1 MYPSTIS
8 TWAVVIAKAAEEA
21 GIDHKEL
28 FKRAGADP
36 SKLDDPNA
44 RYSYDTMSKLWN
56 ILAEEVHDPCFG
68 LKLVK
73 FIQPTT
79 FHAFGYSWFASH
91 TLKDALERYQR
102 YIRLVS
108 NGVDVFFVKKNN
120 EYHFNIELKSDVQR
134 DDINYLAADAA
145 LASLVKLCR
154 ISYGDDFAPNSVLM
168 KRESSDYEKELVEYF
183 RAPIKFNNALAGFTF
198 DATKLE
204 KKLSSANAELAH
216 NNDKII
222 MEHLAKLDR
231 ADIINQVKVVLV
243 DLLSSGAVNEDMI
256 ASELHVSKR
265 SLQRKLA
272 QLGTSYKRVLEE
284 TRSNLAKQYV
294 ENSTL
299 SITEIS
305 YLLGFSE
312 TSNFTRA
319 FKRWTGKSPSELRAA
334 A

>member
-1 MYPSTIS
+1 MYPSTLS
-8 TWAVVIAKAAEEA
+8 TWAIVIAKAADEA
-21 GIDHKEL
+21 GINHAQL
-28 FKRAGADP
+28 FERAGADP
-36 SKLDDPNA
+36 KLLDDPNA
-44 RYSYDTMSKLWN
+44 RYSYEIMAKLWH
-56 ILAEEVHDPCFG
+56 ILAEEINDPCFG

-79 FHAFGYSWFASH
+79 FHAFGYAWFASS

-108 NGVDVFFVKKNN
+108 NGVEVFFSKQDN
-120 EYHFNIELKSDVQR
+120 EYQLNIELKSDVQYEVT
-134 DDINYLAADAA
+134 YLAADAA
-145 LASLVKLCR
+145 LASLIKLCR
-154 ISYGDDFAPNSVLM
+154 MSYGENFNPNSVLM
-168 KRESSDYEKELVEYF
+168 KRETSEYEQQLVDYFGAPITFSSDLT
-183 RAPIKFNNALAGFTF
+183 GFTF
-198 DATKLE
+198 DADMLEQKLP
-204 KKLSSANAELAH
+204 SANAELAH

-222 MEHLAKLDR
+222 MEHLVKLDR
-231 ADIINQVKVVLV
+231 DDIVNQVKVALV

-265 SLQRKLA
+265 SLQRKLSD
-272 QLGTSYKRVLEE
+272 LGTSYKRVLEE
-284 TRSNLAKQYV
+284 TRSCLAKQYV
-294 ENSTL
+294 ENSAL

>member
-8 TWAVVIAKAAEEA
+8 TWAIVIAKAADEA
-21 GIDHKEL
+21 GITHIEL
-28 FKRAGADP
+28 FQRAGADP
-36 SKLDDPNA
+36 KLLGDPNA
-44 RYSYDTMSKLWN
+44 RYSYEIMAKLWT
-56 ILAEEVHDPCFG
+56 ILAEETNDPCFG

-79 FHAFGYSWFASH
+79 FHAFGYSWFASS

-108 NGVDVFFVKKNN
+108 NGVDVFFEKQKH
-120 EYHFNIELKSDVQR
+120 EYLFNIKLKTDVSY
-134 DDINYLAADAA
+134 DVSYLAADAA
-145 LASLVKLCR
+145 LASLIKLCR
-154 ISYGDDFAPNSVLM
+154 MSYGDNFSPNRVLM
-168 KRESSDYEKELVEYF
+168 KRESSDYEQQLVDYF
-183 RAPIKFNNALAGFTF
+183 GAPITFSSELTGFTF
-198 DATKLE
+198 DAGQLE
-204 KKLSSANAELAH
+204 KKLSSAKAELAH

-231 ADIINQVKVVLV
+231 ADIVNQVKVALV

-265 SLQRKLA
+265 SLQRKLSD
-272 QLGTSYKRVLEE
+272 LGTSYKRVLEE
-284 TRSNLAKQYV
+284 TRSCLAVQYV
-294 ENSTL
+294 ENSAL

>member
-1 MYPSTIS
+1 MYPSTLS
-8 TWAVVIAKAAEEA
+8 TWAIVIAKAADEA
-21 GIDHKEL
+21 GIDSKNL
-28 FKRAGADP
+28 FERAGADP
-36 SKLDDPNA
+36 KLLDDPNA
-44 RYSYDTMSKLWN
+44 RYSYDIMAKLWS
-56 ILAEEVHDPCFG
+56 ILSEEVSDPCFG

-73 FIQPTT
+73 YIQPTT
-79 FHAFGYSWFASH
+79 FHAFGYAWFASS

-108 NGVDVFFVKKNN
+108 NGVEVFFEKNET
-120 EYHFNIELKSDVQR
+120 EYQFNIELKSDIQYDVS
-134 DDINYLAADAA
+134 YLAADAA
-145 LASLVKLCR
+145 LAAVIKLCR
-154 ISYGDDFAPNSVLM
+154 MSYGEKFSPNTVLM
-168 KRESSDYEKELVEYF
+168 KRPGSDHEQDLINYF
-183 RAPIKFNNALAGFTF
+183 GAPITFSSELTGFTF
-198 DATKLE
+198 DAAMLE
-204 KKLSSANAELAH
+204 QKLSSANAELAH

-222 MEHLAKLDR
+222 MAHLAKLDR
-231 ADIINQVKVVLV
+231 DDIVNQVKVALV

-265 SLQRKLA
+265 SLQRKLSG
-272 QLGTSYKRVLEE
+272 LGTSYKRVLEE
-284 TRSNLAKQYV
+284 TRSSLAKQYV
-294 ENSTL
+294 EDSAL